1 MTSQSFPR
9 IYPITDRNLSSLS
22 HAEQVKQLIDGGATL
37 IQLREKELPRRD
49 FFEDAKCGVE
59 IARAANV
66 KILINDRV
74 DLAMALCAD
83 GVHLGQDDLP
93 PAEARKLMGGNAII
107 GFSTHN
113 LEQARQ
119 ALKLPVDYV
128 AIGPIF
134 ATSTKK
140 KPDPVIGIKGIKELR
155 KIAGDKTIVAIG
167 GINEYNLGE
176 VFAAGAD
183 SAAMIE
189 AVVGAPSIVRTMR
202 RFSR

>member
-9 IYPITDRNLSSLS
+9 IYPITDRNLSGLS
-22 HAEQVKQLIDGGATL
+22 HTEQVKQLIDGGAML

-49 FFEDAKCGVE
+49 FFEDAKCCVE

-140 KPDPVIGIKGIKELR
+140 NPDPVIGIKGIKELR
-155 KIAGDKTIVAIG
+155 KIAGNKTIVAIG